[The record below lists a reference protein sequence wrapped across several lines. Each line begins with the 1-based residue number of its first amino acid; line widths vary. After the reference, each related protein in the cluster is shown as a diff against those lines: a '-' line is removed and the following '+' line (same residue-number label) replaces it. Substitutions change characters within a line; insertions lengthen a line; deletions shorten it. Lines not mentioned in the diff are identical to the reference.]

1 MILTIQ
7 DNGKGM
13 PQELIDSINN
23 KTHKSYDKKN
33 GHGLGWRQI
42 RDTIERN
49 LGRFSI
55 GSSEGK
61 WTIINLYFPLVRT
74 PSWVASNI
82 KVIKDDIIVV
92 IDDEPSVHI
101 AWDTKLA
108 PFISKMPTLE
118 VKHFTKGSAAL
129 KFLGKLTE
137 KEKQK
142 ICLLTDYE
150 LLKQKLNG
158 LDIVEQTGI
167 KRATLV
173 TSHYADFKIRER
185 AKKSRIKILP
195 KDLTFAVSI
204 TLDKKIRAGSR
215 KVDMVWIDDNLP
227 WMDGIIEDHYSTLK
241 VDKYEEPMS
250 FLEDIKAYPL
260 NTKIVLDMFYTNAGV
275 WQLDGFDVA
284 KKLHELGY
292 NNLYMA
298 AGETIKRRIP
308 DYLKVIYKD
317 DVNGLSRLDKL

>member
-1 MILTIQ
+1 
-7 DNGKGM
+7 M